1 MILGRVTQATVF
13 QQLTSSVGR
22 LQRQLA
28 RTQEEVSSQKK
39 LLNASDDPAGA
50 AQANR
55 LRGETST
62 LQALDGGIGFG
73 TAVLGAEDGAL
84 DQAGNLLT
92 RAQEIAT
99 QQSSGLSTPAAR
111 QQASEEVAQIERG
124 MLTLANTQVAGRYVF
139 GGLASGTQPFA
150 NLDDPGFDPT
160 TAYSGSTTPFTLPLG
175 AGQTVALTTP
185 GDQVFGSTL
194 TALDH
199 LRTTLASGAPPNAS
213 VDELNTAADTLRA
226 ERASVG
232 GRVTRLQ
239 DRSTQIGRLTDTAT
253 GQLSGVEDVDL
264 TTAISQL
271 VQLQTALQATLASGS
286 AVQQSILD
294 YLPTS

>member
-1 MILGRVTQATVF
+1 MILGRVTQSTIF
-13 QQLTSSVGR
+13 RTLTSSVDR

-28 RTQEEVSSQKK
+28 RAQEEVSSQKK
-39 LLNASDDPAGA
+39 LLSASDDPAGA

-55 LRGETST
+55 LRGENTS
-62 LQALDGGIGFG
+62 LKALDDGIGFG
-73 TAVLGAEDGAL
+73 TAVLGAQDGAL
-84 DQAGNLLT
+84 DQAGNLVA

-99 QQSSGLSTPAAR
+99 QQASGLTTPEAR

-139 GGLASGTQPFA
+139 GGLATGPQPFA

-160 TAYSGSTTPFTLPLG
+160 TAYSGSTTPFTLPI
-175 AGQTVALTTP
+175 ASGQTVTLTTP
-185 GDQVFGSTL
+185 GDQVFGSTI

-199 LRTTLASGAPPNAS
+199 LRTTLAAGTSPDTS
-213 VDELNTAADTLRA
+213 VDELNVAGDALRA
-226 ERASVG
+226 ERANVG

-239 DRSTQIGRLTDTAT
+239 DRSAQIGRLSDTAT
-253 GQLSGVEDVDL
+253 SLLSGVEDADL

-286 AVQQSILD
+286 TLQQSILD
-294 YLPTS
+294 YLPTQ

>member
-1 MILGRVTQATVF
+1 
-13 QQLTSSVGR
+13 
-22 LQRQLA
+22 
-28 RTQEEVSSQKK
+28 VSSQKK

-55 LRGETST
+55 LRGENTA
-62 LQALDGGIGFG
+62 LKALDDGIGFG
-73 TAVLGAEDGAL
+73 TAVLGAQDGAL
-84 DQAGNLLT
+84 DQAGNLVA

-99 QQSSGLSTPAAR
+99 QQASGLTTPEAR

-124 MLTLANTQVAGRYVF
+124 MMTLANTQVAGRYVF
-139 GGLASGTQPFA
+139 GGLATGPQPFA

-160 TAYSGSTTPFTLPLG
+160 TAYSGSTTPFSLPIG
-175 AGQTVALTTP
+175 TGQTVTLTTP
-185 GDQVFGSTL
+185 GDQVFGSTI

-199 LRTTLASGAPPNAS
+199 LRTTLAAGTSPDTS
-213 VDELNTAADTLRA
+213 VDELNVAGDALRA
-226 ERASVG
+226 ERANVG

-239 DRSTQIGRLTDTAT
+239 DRSAQIGRLGDTAT
-253 GQLSGVEDVDL
+253 SLLSGVEDADL

-286 AVQQSILD
+286 TLQQSILD
-294 YLPTS
+294 YLPTQ

>member
-1 MILGRVTQATVF
+1 MILGRVTQSTVF
-13 QQLTSSVGR
+13 RQLTSSVER

-28 RTQEEVSSQKK
+28 RAQEEVSSQKK

-55 LRGETST
+55 LRGTTSS
-62 LQALDGGIGFG
+62 LQALDDGIGVG
-73 TAVLGAEDGAL
+73 TAVLGAQDGAL
-84 DQAGNLLT
+84 DQTGNLLS
-92 RAQEIAT
+92 RALEIAT
-99 QQSSGLSTPAAR
+99 QMSSGLTTAAQR

-124 MLTLANTQVAGRYVF
+124 VLTLANTQVAGRYVF
-139 GGLASGTQPFA
+139 GGLASGAQPFA
-150 NLDDPGFDPT
+150 NLDDPGFDPA
-160 TAYSGSTTPFTLPLG
+160 TAYSGAATPFTLPIG

-199 LRTTLASGAPPNAS
+199 LRQTLATGAAPDTSAA
-213 VDELNTAADTLRA
+213 ELTAAADTVRA
-226 ERASVG
+226 ERSSVG

-239 DRSTQIGRLTDTAT
+239 DRSTQISRLSDDAT
-253 GQLSGVEDVDL
+253 SLLSGVEDADL

-271 VQLQTALQATLASGS
+271 VQLQTSLQATLAAGS
-286 AVQQSILD
+286 RLQQSILD
-294 YLPTS
+294 YLPPS